1 MYGFIAYNY
10 DSLATIDNG
19 LCCFVTGCTNNL
31 AYNFDSTA
39 CYDDGSCVLPIF
51 GCMDIN
57 AMNYNSLTNASDS
70 CVFLS
75 DKVDLFFSEYG
86 EGSSNNKWLEIYNST
101 GQNIDLSNYA
111 LARVSNAPTTT
122 GFMSTG

>member
-1 MYGFIAYNY
+1 MDSSAFNY

-19 LCCFVTGCTNNL
+19 LCCFITGCTNNL

-57 AMNYNSLTNASDS
+57 AMNYNSLANASDSS

-86 EGSSNNKWLEIYNST
+86 EGSSNNKV
-101 GQNIDLSNYA
+101 A
-111 LARVSNAPTTT
+111 
-122 GFMSTG
+122 